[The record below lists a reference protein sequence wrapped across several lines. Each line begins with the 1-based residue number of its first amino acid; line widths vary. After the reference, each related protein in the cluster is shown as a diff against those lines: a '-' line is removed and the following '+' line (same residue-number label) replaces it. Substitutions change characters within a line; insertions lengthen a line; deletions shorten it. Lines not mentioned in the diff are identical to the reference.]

1 MGLLKKIFSGT
12 DQKTPAKLSFAEA
25 QEIINKYGN
34 VLEKQS
40 PAPGCVA
47 DSRFLPFPKETIKTA
62 IIEGLRTINDP
73 HMKEMLKVGY
83 LQLAAWQDGVGD
95 TQLGLDF
102 QSIDKTADPE
112 ELAKM
117 VLENSSVM
125 EKWQPLIDAERERL
139 ENELV
144 KLGLW

>member
-1 MGLLKKIFSGT
+1 VGLLKKIFSGN
-12 DQKTPAKLSFAEA
+12 DQKSPAKLSLDEV

-40 PAPGCVA
+40 PPPGCVA

-62 IIEGLRTINDP
+62 IIKGLRIMNDQ

-83 LQLAAWQDGVGD
+83 IQLAMWQEGVGD

-102 QSIDKTADPE
+102 QSIDQTADPE
-112 ELAKM
+112 ELATV
-117 VLENSSVM
+117 VLENASIM
-125 EKWQPLIDAERERL
+125 KKWQPLIDAESERL
-139 ENELV
+139 KNELV